1 MTTPIC
7 DFINKYVESKSHRLH
22 MPGHKGVSFLGFEEF
37 DITEIDGADALYQ
50 ANGIIEE
57 SEKNAT
63 EIFGSGKTVYSC
75 EGSSLS
81 VRAMLYLAKA
91 YYINKG
97 SKNRPYV
104 LATRNAHSSFIS
116 AAALVDFDVEW
127 IYPDKSNYICGKISA
142 EKIKKS
148 LSSVDNLP
156 FAVYITSPDYLGNIC
171 DIKSI
176 SEVCKSFDIPLLV
189 DNAHGAYLKFL
200 NESKHPI
207 DLGAT
212 MCCDSAHKTLPVLT
226 GGGYLHIAKD
236 APTFFSKNLKA
247 ALALFGSTSPSYL
260 ILASLDNANKYLS
273 DGYSEKL
280 LSFCDRLAIFKER
293 INSWGYKT
301 VGDEVLKITI
311 LAKSYGYTGYELYR
325 ELKAYSIVPEMCD
338 PDYVV
343 LMLSP
348 DDEAPLIAL
357 ESALKSI
364 PKKAR
369 ISDTP
374 SSVSFGERVI
384 SIRDSYFAPRKE
396 IEIDNAEGRVLALS
410 TITCPPAISIAVAGE
425 KMTKE
430 SIELCK
436 YYGIKK
442 CYVIE

>member
-22 MPGHKGVSFLGFEEF
+22 MPGHKGVSFLGFEKF

-63 EIFGSGKTVYSC
+63 EIFGSGKTAYSC

-97 SKNRPYV
+97 SKNKPYV

-127 IYPDKSNYICGKISA
+127 LYPDESNYISGKIST
-142 EKIKKS
+142 EKIKKC

-200 NESKHPI
+200 KESKHPI

-226 GGGYLHIAKD
+226 GGGYLHVAKD
-236 APTFFSKNLKA
+236 APAFFSENLKA

-260 ILASLDNANKYLS
+260 ILASLDNANKYLTN
-273 DGYSEKL
+273 GYFEKL
-280 LSFCDRLAIFKER
+280 QSFSERLASFKAF
-293 INSWGYKT
+293 INSRGYKT
-301 VGDEVLKITI
+301 IGDEVLKITI
-311 LAKSYGYTGYELYR
+311 SAKSYGYTGYELYN
-325 ELKAYSIVPEMCD
+325 ELKRYDIVPEMSD

-348 DDEAPLIAL
+348 NDEESLSAL

-364 PKKAR
+364 PKKSQK
-369 ISDTP
+369 SDTP
-374 SSVSFGERVI
+374 PSIFFGERVI
-384 SIRDSYFAPRKE
+384 SIRDSYFSPRKE
-396 IEIDNAEGRVLALS
+396 IDINNAEGKVLALS
-410 TITCPPAISIAVAGE
+410 TITCPPAVSIAVAGE
-425 KMTKE
+425 RMTKE
-430 SIELCK
+430 TIELCK
-436 YYGIKK
+436 HYGIKK
-442 CYVIE
+442 CYVIK